1 MMAAFGLGG
10 ILGALLAAVV
20 RGRPDGREV
29 RLLATL
35 TGLAILGSA
44 LAPGVGL
51 ALAGLVVTGCLS
63 IWFIARANT
72 LVQLHSDP
80 AMRGR
85 VMGIWTMAL
94 PGAMLVTGPAT
105 GLVAQTL
112 GARVGFGLA
121 GAALLM
127 ATGIGWRALAERA
140 PSPAP
145 ATRRSPA
152 RPAHEAG
159 EG

>member
-1 MMAAFGLGG
+1 
-10 ILGALLAAVV
+10 VV

-44 LAPGVGL
+44 LAPGIGL

-80 AMRGR
+80 PCGD
-85 VMGIWTMAL
+85 G
-94 PGAMLVTGPAT
+94 
-105 GLVAQTL
+105 
-112 GARVGFGLA
+112 
-121 GAALLM
+121 
-127 ATGIGWRALAERA
+127 
-140 PSPAP
+140 
-145 ATRRSPA
+145 
-152 RPAHEAG
+152 
-159 EG
+159 